1 MAVSDAS
8 APQRQRKALTGN
20 RMGWISELLSPVS
33 VLFVEFCATGFC
45 GPAAPALD
53 LGAASGAASE
63 AAWRA
68 GAWVIANDLDAAPLR
83 ELEQHLQS
91 DSSRADPVRLRL
103 QPGRFPRDLHF
114 EPASLG
120 AIHASNVFHFLT
132 GNQLALGVGKAA
144 RWLRPGGKLFVQAAT
159 PYQAPFAAFAAEY
172 ERRVA
177 RGEKWPGWVEKIGAY
192 SKHRLLGQMP
202 RSIHLLDE
210 KVLTRLCIDAGLEV
224 ERAWLYRREDL
235 PESLF
240 LDGRESVGLV
250 ARKPDLT
257 TSGSEG

>member
-8 APQRQRKALTGN
+8 APARRPKALTGN

-33 VLFVEFCATGFC
+33 RLFIDFCATGFC

-53 LGAASGAASE
+53 LGTASGAASE
-63 AAWRA
+63 AAWRT
-68 GAWVIANDLDAAPLR
+68 GAWVIANDLDAAPLQ
-83 ELEQHLQS
+83 ELERRLRS
-91 DSSRADPVRLRL
+91 DSSRADPARLRL

-159 PYQAPFAAFAAEY
+159 PYQAPFAAFLPEY

-202 RSIHLLDE
+202 RSIHLLDDR
-210 KVLTRLCIDAGLEV
+210 VLARVCSDAGLEV
-224 ERAWLYRREDL
+224 GRAWLYRREDL

-250 ARKPDLT
+250 ARKP
-257 TSGSEG
+257 G